1 METIKWFEGRHS
13 TRQLPP
19 ECIADC
25 SGSGDATENVKGWIE
40 RLDFDGPKDLFKE
53 HLKEYGAWS
62 EEQLEDHDE
71 NKMRVLWTWAC
82 SCSEDPGSYDY
93 LYLGT

>member
-1 METIKWFEGRHS
+1 METIKWFEGRES

-53 HLKEYGAWS
+53 HLKEFGAWS
-62 EEQLEDHDE
+62 EEQLEDHEE

-82 SCSEDPGSYDY
+82 DCSEQPGSYDY
-93 LYLGT
+93 LHLGT

>member
-1 METIKWFEGRHS
+1 MAKWFEGRYS

-25 SGSGDATENVKGWIE
+25 SGSGDATENVKWWIE

-53 HLKEYGAWS
+53 HLKRNTDAWS
-62 EEQLEDHDE
+62 EEQLEDHDK

-82 SCSEDPGSYDY
+82 DCSEQPGSYDY
-93 LYLGT
+93 LHLGI

>member
-1 METIKWFEGRHS
+1 M
-13 TRQLPP
+13 

-25 SGSGDATENVKGWIE
+25 SGSGDVTENVKFWMN
-40 RLDFDGPKDLFKE
+40 RLEFDGPKNLFKE
-53 HLKEYGAWS
+53 YLKGFGAWDDD
-62 EEQLEDHDE
+62 QLEDHDE

-93 LYLGT
+93 LYME

>member
-1 METIKWFEGRHS
+1 MGTIKWFEGRES

-25 SGSGDATENVKGWIE
+25 SGSGEATENVKGWIE

-53 HLKEYGAWS
+53 HLKEFGAWS
-62 EEQLEDHDE
+62 EEQLEDHEE
-71 NKMRVLWTWAC
+71 NKMRVLWCWAC
-82 SCSEDPGSYDY
+82 NCFDDPVSYDY
-93 LYLGT
+93 LYLER